1 MSRSSTESPGHDV
14 ACNPPQDGPIL
25 SAMADPVARLNAAL
39 QGRYVIER
47 ELGEGGMATVYLAD
61 DLKHERKVALKVL
74 KPELAAVVGAERF
87 LAEIKTTANLN
98 HPHILPLFDSGE
110 ADTFLFYVMPYIEG
124 ETLRERID
132 RERQLP
138 VDEALGIATA
148 VANALHTAHEQGI
161 VHRDIKPGNI
171 LLSRGEPLVADFGMA
186 LAVGAAGGSRL
197 TETGLSVGTPFY
209 MSPEQATGDQLVG
222 PATDTYALACVLYE
236 MLVGEPPYLG
246 NTAQAVLGKII
257 QGLPVSAI
265 AVRKSIPSNVD
276 AALRKGLEKLPA
288 DRFTDAHSFAKALA
302 DPEFRHGDDAAAPSE
317 LSKRWK
323 RVAIATSTVATLA
336 LIAAAWSLV
345 AASAESGSVMRQKIA
360 PIASGLDRPIGTYSA
375 LAPDGSSMVYA
386 VPEEDGQSW
395 YLWLKLRDAAEAT
408 LLPGTEGGQNIV
420 YSPDGEWIVFAAGS
434 ELKKRPI
441 GDGSTVTLAEGLTPA
456 LASMI
461 AIAWLDDGTILYEL
475 PGSTLMRIPE
485 AGGLADTVAAYVDQ
499 GFVQFS
505 YAGALPGSRGAL
517 VSLCPEVCAQSV
529 ALAVLDFEADTTR
542 ILMDE
547 AVRGWYTP
555 TGHIMYVRRDGAV
568 FAAPFD
574 LGALELTGPG
584 IPLFTNVV
592 VNVTSPELAVAWDG
606 TVLYAEGTSAAVGR
620 ELVWVDRTGQSE
632 PVDSAMAPGLYRTL
646 ALSPDDDRI
655 AVTAVGLEA
664 SDAGTAQLWVK
675 ELPDG
680 PMTRLTTDSGLTRR
694 PVWSGDGRT
703 ISYVTDAEGS
713 FHARTIVA
721 DGSSAS
727 AFELLLERERPVYEV
742 FFTPDQR
749 GLLFREGTGADSD
762 MGFVDL
768 TTDSVSEAFLASEF
782 AEFDVSL
789 SPDGRWM
796 TYVSDASGQ
805 FEVFVRPFPS
815 ARSRVQVS
823 TNGGI
828 SPVWAHNGRELFFF
842 GADNGLWV
850 ATYAADSTFVV
861 ENRERLFDATS
872 YYQELPVWR
881 AFDVTRDDERFLMI
895 TGGGGSALSDGEVN
909 FIYIQNFFEELEER
923 VGN

>member
-1 MSRSSTESPGHDV
+1 MYD
-14 ACNPPQDGPIL
+14 PII
-25 SAMADPVARLNAAL
+25 RLNAAL
-39 QGRYVIER
+39 EGRYAIDR
-47 ELGEGGMATVYLAD
+47 EIGEGGMATVYLAED
-61 DLKHERKVALKVL
+61 IKHDRKVALKVL

-87 LAEIKTTANLN
+87 LAEIKTTANLQ

-110 ADTFLFYVMPYIEG
+110 ADSFLFYVMPYIEG

-132 RERQLP
+132 REKQLP

-171 LLSRGEPLVADFGMA
+171 LLSRGEPLVADFGIA

-197 TETGLSVGTPFY
+197 TETGLSVGTPYY

-257 QGLPVSAI
+257 QGLPVSAT
-265 AVRKSIPSNVD
+265 AVRKSIPANVD

-302 DPEFRHGDDAAAPSE
+302 DPGFRHGDDAAAPAE
-317 LSKRWK
+317 MSKRWK
-323 RVAIATSTVATLA
+323 RVAMATSTVATLA
-336 LIAAAWSLV
+336 LIVAAWSLV
-345 AASAESGSVMRQKIA
+345 AGSAESGSVMRQKIA
-360 PIASGLDRPIGTYSA
+360 PIASDMDRPIGTYSA

-386 VPEEDGQSW
+386 VREDNGQSW
-395 YLWLKLRDAAEAT
+395 NLWLKPRDAAEAT
-408 LLPGTEGGQNIV
+408 LLPGTEGAQNIA
-420 YSPDGEWIVFAAGS
+420 YSPDGEWIAFAAGS

-456 LASMI
+456 IASML
-461 AIAWLDDGTILYEL
+461 ALAWLDDGTILYEL
-475 PGSTLMRIPE
+475 PQSTLMRIPE
-485 AGGLADTVAAYVDQ
+485 AGGQADTITVYTDE
-499 GFVQFS
+499 GYTNFG
-505 YAGALPGSRGAL
+505 YAGALPGSRGVL
-517 VSLCPEVCAQSV
+517 VSLCPEACAQSI

-547 AVRGWYTP
+547 VVRGWYTP

-574 LGALELTGPG
+574 LDALELTGPG
-584 IPLFTNVV
+584 IPLFANVA

-606 TVLYAEGTSAAVGR
+606 TVLYGEGAAGATGR

-632 PVDSAMAPGLYRTL
+632 PVDPTMALGGYRTL

-655 AVTAVGLEA
+655 AVAGVGLEA
-664 SDAGTAQLWVK
+664 ADAVAPQLWVK

-680 PMTRLTTDSGLTRR
+680 PMTRLTTDDGATRR
-694 PVWSGDGRT
+694 PVWSGDGRR

-727 AFELLLERERPVYEV
+727 AFEVLLERERQVYEV

-749 GLLFREGTGADSD
+749 GLLFREGSGADGD
-762 MGFVDL
+762 IGFVDL
-768 TTDSVSEAFLASEF
+768 TTDSVSEAFLSSEF
-782 AEFDVSL
+782 AESDMSL

-796 TYVSDASGQ
+796 AYISNASGQ
-805 FEVFVRPFPS
+805 VEVFVRPFPS
-815 ARSRVQVS
+815 AQSRVQVS
-823 TNGGI
+823 TNEGY
-828 SPVWAHNGRELFFF
+828 SPVWAHNGRELFFW
-842 GADNGLWV
+842 GGDNWLYV
-850 ATYAADSTFVV
+850 ATYTADSTSVV
-861 ENRERLFDATS
+861 ESRERLFDGTS
-872 YYQELPVWR
+872 YFQQSPAWR
-881 AFDVTRDDERFLMI
+881 GFDVTRDDERFLMI
-895 TGGGGSALSDGEVN
+895 RLAGSTAAQSDAQVN
-909 FIYIQNFFEELEER
+909 FIYIQNFFEELKER